1 MTACRV
7 DAANGP
13 ARRESRT
20 IAGMTTASSP
30 VSDHAALAEIEHLA
44 GWLDTRWRIPGTS
57 WRFGLDGLIG
67 LVPGIG
73 DTVTLLLSLY
83 VVALGV
89 RLGAAP
95 ITVLRMLVNVGL
107 DALIG
112 VIPVLGDI
120 ADVAF
125 KANRRNLELLRREFG

>member
-1 MTACRV
+1 
-7 DAANGP
+7 
-13 ARRESRT
+13 
-20 IAGMTTASSP
+20 MTTASSP
-30 VSDHAALAEIEHLA
+30 VSDHATFAEIEHLA
-44 GWLDTRWRIPGTS
+44 EWMDSRWRIPGTS

-83 VVALGV
+83 IVGLGV
-89 RLGAAP
+89 RLGASPA
-95 ITVLRMLVNVGL
+95 TVLRMLVNVAL

-112 VIPVLGDI
+112 AIPILGDV

-125 KANRRNLELLRREFG
+125 KANKRNLALLRREFAGR

>member
-1 MTACRV
+1 
-7 DAANGP
+7 
-13 ARRESRT
+13 
-20 IAGMTTASSP
+20 MTTASST
-30 VSDHAALAEIEHLA
+30 SDAATLAEVEHLA
-44 GWLDTRWRIPGTS
+44 TWLDSRWRIPGTS

-89 RLGAAP
+89 RLGASPA
-95 ITVLRMLVNVGL
+95 TVLRMLANVAL

-112 VIPVLGDI
+112 AVPVIGDI

-125 KANRRNLELLRREFG
+125 KANRRNLDLLRREFAGRMP